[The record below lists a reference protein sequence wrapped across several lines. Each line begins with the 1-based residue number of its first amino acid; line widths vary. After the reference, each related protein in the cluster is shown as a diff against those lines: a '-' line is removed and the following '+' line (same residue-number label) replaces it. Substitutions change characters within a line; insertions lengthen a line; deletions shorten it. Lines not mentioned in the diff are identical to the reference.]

1 MSKKKIINIFK
12 DTDPLWKYVRG
23 TGNWTS
29 IVDTDDYDAWTTNLS
44 GEEVDELG
52 TELEAYLAEAVE
64 FAKAEGKDVQHI
76 ANEFY
81 KTAQDGTKYIKFK
94 RKKYDEDTEGPK
106 VYNITGEEITGQ
118 VKKDPGGGS
127 TLRVRAMIKPY
138 FMASTKTVGLSFG
151 MLAVQIIENKEYV
164 GASGFGDESSGETPP
179 FEVASESEDY

>member
-1 MSKKKIINIFK
+1 MAKRKIINIFK

-44 GEEVDELG
+44 GDEVDELS
-52 TELEAYLAEAVE
+52 TELSEYLNEAVK
-64 FAKAEGKDVQHI
+64 FAKEEGKQIDNI
-76 ANEFY
+76 ADNFY

-94 RKKYDEDTEGPK
+94 RAKYDEDTEGPK
-106 VYNITGEEITGQ
+106 IFNITGEDITGQ

-138 FMASTKTVGLSFG
+138 YMASTKTVGLSFK
-151 MLAVQIIENKEYV
+151 MLAVQIINNKEYV
-164 GASGFGDESSGETPP
+164 GASGFGDESTGETPP
-179 FEVASESEDY
+179 FEVETASEDY